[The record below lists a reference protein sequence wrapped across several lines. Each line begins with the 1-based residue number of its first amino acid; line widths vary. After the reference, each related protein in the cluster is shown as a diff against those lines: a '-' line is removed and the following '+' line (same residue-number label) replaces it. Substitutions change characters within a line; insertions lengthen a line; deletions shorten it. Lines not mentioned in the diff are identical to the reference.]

1 MFFGAGRYDVV
12 VAGGGPAGSAAAM
25 TLARAGR
32 RVLLAD
38 AGTGP
43 PKVGESLPSAARV
56 LLDDLGAGPG
66 PLRTGHRTCYAN
78 LSAWGS
84 AGLGRVDHIRDPHG
98 PGWHLDRSRFDRS
111 LRDAARAAGAELSE
125 GTAVR
130 PAERR
135 PDGTWVL
142 GLRGPAGDRTVHC
155 GWLVDA
161 TGRPR
166 AVSARHGAAPRR
178 TDRLVATCVELPPA
192 PAGPAESCS
201 LVEST
206 EDGWWYTAPLPGGGR
221 LVAYFTDADL
231 ASPALRTAAGFRQF
245 LRHARHVAERV
256 EAHPPSVGGVPRR
269 AAAHSAHLNAPAAD
283 GWLAVGDAA
292 TAFDPISAQG
302 VLTAL
307 YTGLA
312 GARAVHAHLDGDGSA
327 LDTYRG
333 NVAALLAA
341 YRRNHHAEYAHER
354 RWHDRPFWRRRHL
367 TSTSNIGKETA

>member
-1 MFFGAGRYDVV
+1 MRADVGRYDVV

-25 TLARAGR
+25 TLARSGR
-32 RVLLAD
+32 HVLLAD
-38 AGTGP
+38 AGTGQ

-56 LLDDLGAGPG
+56 LLDDLGAGQG
-66 PLRTGHRTCYAN
+66 LLRTGHRACYAN

-111 LRDAARAAGAELSE
+111 LRDAARVAGAEVSE

-130 PAERR
+130 GSERQ

-142 GLRGPAGDRTVHC
+142 GLQGPSGDRAIRC

-161 TGRPR
+161 TGRRR
-166 AVSARHGAAPRR
+166 AVSARRGAALRR
-178 TDRLVATCVELPPA
+178 TDRLVATCVELPPGS
-192 PAGPAESCS
+192 AGPGESCS

-206 EDGWWYTAPLPGGGR
+206 QDGWWYTAPLPSGGR

-231 ASPALRTAAGFRQF
+231 ANPALRTADGFRQL
-245 LRHARHVAERV
+245 LRHARHVAER
-256 EAHPPSVGGVPRR
+256 ADGHPPPVGALQRR
-269 AAAHSAHLNAPAAD
+269 APAHSAHLDAPVAD
-283 GWLAVGDAA
+283 GWLAVGDAC

-312 GARAVHAHLDGDGSA
+312 GARAIHAHLDGDGTA
-327 LDTYRG
+327 LDTYRS
-333 NVAALLAA
+333 NVAALRTA
-341 YRRNHHAEYAHER
+341 YRRNHYDVYAHER
-354 RWHDRPFWRRRHL
+354 RWRDRPFWRRRHL
-367 TSTSNIGKETA
+367 ASMSTIGKETA